1 MVGPEGEYNAMK
13 VIAYLVDHSVRCLVI
28 IRMFW
33 EQIGK
38 LIVGPDWF
46 LIERES
52 TCLLGR
58 RLASHLATFIFTYY
72 TFCSVIKYADKRL
85 LVVVICELFA
95 FVIVVRLTTSV

>member
-46 LIERES
+46 LIES

-58 RLASHLATFIFTYY
+58 RLASDLAYFIY
-72 TFCSVIKYADKRL
+72 CIL
-85 LVVVICELFA
+85 HNL
-95 FVIVVRLTTSV
+95 